1 LIWELLLVVAAYVV
15 GSLPTALLVV
25 RRSTGEDIRTTGS
38 GNIGAT
44 NATRAAGFRVG
55 AIVTVVDVAK
65 GALPVWAMSVFNP
78 ASVWLAAAMLAAVI
92 GHCFPVWLR
101 FRGGKGVATGFG
113 AFLVL
118 SPQTALAALLLW
130 VVVLALS
137 RLVSVA
143 SMVASA
149 AFPVLLAFIDSPNP
163 VILGAVSAAAVLII
177 LRHTSNIRNLVA
189 GEEPKIGERDDQ

>member
-1 LIWELLLVVAAYVV
+1 VIWELLLVLTAYLL
-15 GSLPTALLVV
+15 GSLPTALLLV
-25 RRSTGEDIRTTGS
+25 RLTTGADVRETGS

-44 NATRAAGFRVG
+44 NATRAGGLKVG

-65 GALPVWAMSVFNP
+65 GALPVWAMSVYNP
-78 ASVWLAAAMLAAVI
+78 TSPWLAATMLAAVV

-118 SPQTALAALLLW
+118 SPQTALAALALW
-130 VVVLALS
+130 VVVVVIS
-137 RLVSVA
+137 RRVSVA

-149 AFPVLLAFIDSPNP
+149 AFPVLLVFIDRPNP
-163 VILGAVSAAAVLII
+163 VILGAVSAAAILII
-177 LRHTSNIRNLVA
+177 LRHRSNIRNLVTGDEPMIGGK
-189 GEEPKIGERDDQ
+189 GEE